1 MRILGIDPGLAL
13 VGYGVIE
20 VRDGNLLPV
29 QFGKLETA
37 KELSL
42 PARLERIYRGMK
54 EILREYQP
62 DEVAVEK
69 LYFNTNTT
77 TAIAVAEARGV
88 ILLASEEDHIPVYE
102 YTPLQ
107 VKQTVVGYGQ
117 AEKKQ
122 VQMMIRVLLGLRSDP
137 KPDDVA
143 DALGIAIT
151 HAHFSRWKRKE
162 GNGDFV

>member
-20 VRDGNLLPV
+20 VRDGRLRPV
-29 QFGKLETA
+29 QFGKLETS
-37 KELSL
+37 KELSV
-42 PARLERIYRGMK
+42 PSRLEKIYRGMK
-54 EILREYQP
+54 EILQEYKP
-62 DEVAVEK
+62 DEAAVEK

-117 AEKKQ
+117 AEKRQ
-122 VQMMIRVLLGLRSDP
+122 VQMMIRVLLGLKEDP

>member
-20 VRDGNLLPV
+20 GKEGRLLPI
-29 QFGKLETA
+29 QFGKIETA
-37 KELSL
+37 KGLHV
-42 PARLERIYRGMK
+42 PTRLRLIYQGMK
-54 EILREYQP
+54 EIIREYRP
-62 DEVAVEK
+62 DELAVEK

-88 ILLASEEDHIPVYE
+88 LLLAGEEEHLPLFE

-107 VKQTVVGYGQ
+107 VKQSIVGYGQ

-122 VQMMIRVLLGLRSDP
+122 VQMMIRVLLGLKEDP

-151 HAHFSRWKRKE
+151 HAHASQWMRRE
-162 GNGDFV
+162 GARERV

>member
-1 MRILGIDPGLAL
+1 MRIVGIDPGLAL

-20 VRDGNLLPV
+20 VADGRMRPV
-29 QFGKLETA
+29 QFGKIETM
-37 KELSL
+37 KGLSV
-42 PARLERIYRGMK
+42 PARLHTIYLGMK
-54 EILREYQP
+54 EILREYKP
-62 DEVAVEK
+62 DELAVEK
-69 LYFNTNTT
+69 IYFNTNTT

-88 ILLASEEDHIPVYE
+88 VLLAGEEHRTPIFE

-107 VKQTVVGYGQ
+107 VKQSVVGYGQ

-122 VQMMIRVLLGLRSDP
+122 VQMMIRVLLGLKEDP

-151 HAHFSRWKRKE
+151 HAHFSQWMRKE
-162 GNGDFV
+162 GESRRV